1 MKCLINYTIDY
12 SKGSCTYQ
20 KFYMLDVA
28 VLISE
33 VDTHSKLQRHYSLP
47 SMTL

>member
-1 MKCLINYTIDY
+1 
-12 SKGSCTYQ
+12 
-20 KFYMLDVA
+20 MLDVA

-47 SMTL
+47 RVTLNFPPVNEILKSVH